1 MKKLFR
7 HWMTCDLYYVPED
20 VISSVVEQVNKYLD
34 YHAVDIL
41 GDNLVNTLEAVE
53 TREQNDKLY
62 FLGKEEYVICE
73 IDMKNIQFEYD
84 YQKKEL
90 INSIFSFI
98 IYKTILEYN
107 KYCIEQLNPDYIKLV
122 EDYK

>member
-1 MKKLFR
+1 
-7 HWMTCDLYYVPED
+7 
-20 VISSVVEQVNKYLD
+20 
-34 YHAVDIL
+34 
-41 GDNLVNTLEAVE
+41 
-53 TREQNDKLY
+53 
-62 FLGKEEYVICE
+62 
-73 IDMKNIQFEYD
+73 MKNIQFEYD